1 MPLPPSRTSVVCKRD
16 NGHAGSKL
24 FVLLHKSMLNKK
36 QLPYKPYYSTVFS
49 ICLDLYLHIL
59 ERVRNKVLE
68 VLQRDRP
75 LWRVKNT
82 CPACS
87 YRLHDEKNLTLKTL
101 VTMDGNNSLKRLRR
115 TGGGAKDEADVRR
128 DRYALPDSRSA
139 PGDYYISR
147 EEVDKWAKE
156 VLSKKRGAFH
166 SVSHW
171 DFTSIDM
178 TKCYTSKATRNK
190 APVQADGPT
199 WMTNSPPAC
208 GESLMRQGFS
218 WRYVAMGLF
227 CW

>member
-24 FVLLHKSMLNKK
+24 FVLLHNSMLNKN

-68 VLQRDRP
+68 VLQHDRP
-75 LWRVKNT
+75 LWHVKNT

-101 VTMDGNNSLKRLRR
+101 VTMDGNHSLKQLRR
-115 TGGGAKDEADVRR
+115 TGRGAKDE
-128 DRYALPDSRSA
+128 
-139 PGDYYISR
+139 
-147 EEVDKWAKE
+147 
-156 VLSKKRGAFH
+156 
-166 SVSHW
+166 
-171 DFTSIDM
+171 
-178 TKCYTSKATRNK
+178 
-190 APVQADGPT
+190 ADGPT
-199 WMTNSPPAC
+199 WMTNSPPAF